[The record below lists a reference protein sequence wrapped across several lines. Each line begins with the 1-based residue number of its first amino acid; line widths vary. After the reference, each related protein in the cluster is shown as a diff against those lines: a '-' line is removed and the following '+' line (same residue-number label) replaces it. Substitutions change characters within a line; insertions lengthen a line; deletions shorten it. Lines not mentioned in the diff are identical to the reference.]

1 MRIHRITITLLD
13 MPVPVWRTVEVPAET
28 ALADLRP
35 VVQQAMGWDLPG
47 HLHVFETSRGRF
59 GDPDPE
65 LKIEDAAQVNIDEVA
80 PRFEYLYD
88 FGDGWRHEI
97 VITDTFPA
105 EPDARYPRLV
115 DGAGACPPEDS
126 GGPIGYA
133 TMLQALADPSHEDHG
148 LYLKWTGG
156 GHDPAAFDPAAADR
170 RLRAELPGVDE
181 WLAGER
187 IPEALRAKAS
197 GIVAVTDEFC
207 LGHLDTAFAELCRT
221 ATAKLARKRP
231 SPLARGDLR
240 IWAAGIAYAMGRVN
254 FLGDGSHPLH
264 KSAHEVS
271 ALLDVSKSTM
281 QQKAARVL
289 DVLEIGTFD
298 PEFVHPGLRSHPLR
312 QAGDLLR
319 LFSAPDPEPVP
330 LDELLDSMVDS
341 IPDELLGE
349 PEPLQA
355 ELFFSEMMGAWWG
368 QELIEADIDEV
379 FCGGL
384 IERAADRRTPQ
395 ALALLRAFAVLA
407 PPRFGTR
414 AAQAAND
421 LSAAGVPDPSWA
433 ETIGKAEPGECWT
446 YYDIYGDQRSVIC
459 LFSRDS
465 GRDVLCVLIDDSLGR
480 IAKDA
485 YLADQPDLVLS
496 ELKAQVATEPAA
508 VLEPIDPATARA
520 LMETAFANTTAD
532 AAVSENFGGDR
543 AAALCRIRGL
553 PPGGV
558 LEPVPVHDEEARRAL
573 VAGFLNDHPDMPAE
587 PVRWIVDYGCDHDLG
602 RPLRVSPAKLDQ
614 LLLTPTRFP
623 LDAVLPTWTRWA
635 AARQNLPEEAQKA
648 LAEIADEH
656 AALMEL

>member
-28 ALADLRP
+28 TLAGLYP
-35 VVQQAMGWDLPG
+35 VVQQAMGWDLHG
-47 HLHVFETSRGRF
+47 HLHVFETSGGRF

-65 LKIEDAAQVNIDEVA
+65 LEIGDAARVTLDEAA

-97 VITDTFPA
+97 AMTETLAADP
-105 EPDARYPRLV
+105 EARYPRLL

-133 TMLQALADPSHEDHG
+133 TMLEALADPSHEDHG
-148 LYLKWTGG
+148 LYLEWTGG
-156 GHDPAAFDPAAADR
+156 GHDPADFDPAAADR
-170 RLRAELPGVDE
+170 RLRAELLGADE
-181 WLAGER
+181 WLAAER
-187 IPEALRAKAS
+187 IPEAMRVKAS
-197 GIVAVTDEFC
+197 GIVAISDEFC

-231 SPLARGDLR
+231 SPLARGELR
-240 IWAAGIAYAMGRVN
+240 IWAAGIVYAMGRVN

-264 KSAHEVS
+264 KSAHEIS
-271 ALLDVSKSTM
+271 ALLEVSKSTM

-289 DVLEIGTFD
+289 DVLDIGTFD
-298 PEFVHPGLRSHPLR
+298 PEFAHPGLQAHPLH
-312 QAGDLLR
+312 QAGELLR
-319 LFSAPDPEPVP
+319 LFSETDPEPVP
-330 LDELLDSMVDS
+330 LDELLDSMVGG
-341 IPDELLGE
+341 IPDELLSE
-349 PEPLQA
+349 ADALDA

-368 QELIEADIDEV
+368 QELIDADIDEV

-407 PPRFGTR
+407 PPPFAAR

-433 ETIGKAEPGECWT
+433 GTIGTAEPGECWT
-446 YYDIYGDQRSVIC
+446 YCDIYGDQRSIIC

-465 GRDVLCVLIDDSLGR
+465 GRDALCVLIDDSLGR

-496 ELKAQVATEPAA
+496 ELKAQASTEPAA
-508 VLEPIDPATARA
+508 VLEPIDPAVARA

-532 AAVSENFGGDR
+532 APVSENFGGDR
-543 AAALCRIRGL
+543 AAALCRIRAL
-553 PPGGV
+553 PLGGV

-573 VAGFLNDHPDMPAE
+573 VAEFLNDHPDVPAE
-587 PVRWIVDYGCDHDLG
+587 PVRWIVDHGCDHDLG

-623 LDAVLPTWTRWA
+623 LEAVLPAWTRWA
-635 AARQNLPEEAQKA
+635 AARQNLPEEARKA

-656 AALMEL
+656 AAAMEP